1 MRAKNISLRGLR
13 NLALNSLSAKVSW
26 GLMLNL
32 THDAK
37 WGSCSHEKDSPPPLK
52 PCREGMALSI

>member
-37 WGSCSHEKDSPPPLK
+37 WGSCSHEKDSPPP
-52 PCREGMALSI
+52 P